1 VNSIC
6 CVVSIYS
13 YVLMS
18 YIVLNQPHIDVNYSA
33 STGILMAIAGLP
45 VLPSIILG
53 VNVTTVTTFSAKN
66 VSSSNYIYITTSNAD
81 IRVQYGTS

>member
-1 VNSIC
+1 
-6 CVVSIYS
+6 
-13 YVLMS
+13 
-18 YIVLNQPHIDVNYSA
+18 
-33 STGILMAIAGLP
+33 MAIAGVP

-81 IRVQYGTS
+81 ICVQYGTSEIVTNRCVFRGDLKSLKVYYIR

>member
-1 VNSIC
+1 
-6 CVVSIYS
+6 
-13 YVLMS
+13 
-18 YIVLNQPHIDVNYSA
+18 
-33 STGILMAIAGLP
+33 MAIAGVP

-81 IRVQYGTS
+81 IPRISHKEKKAD